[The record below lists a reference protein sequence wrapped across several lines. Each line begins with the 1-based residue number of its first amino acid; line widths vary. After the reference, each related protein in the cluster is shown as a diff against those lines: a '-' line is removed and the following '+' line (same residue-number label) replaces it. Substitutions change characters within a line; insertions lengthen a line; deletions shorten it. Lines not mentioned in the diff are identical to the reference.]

1 MRFNCSFCKL
11 NVSDRAK
18 AICCDHCNECIHIKC
33 NDLNDIDCENLKASN
48 TICKLCTKEI
58 LPFCSMQTNIE

>member
-48 TICKLCTKEI
+48 TIANYVIKKFYLFV
-58 LPFCSMQTNIE
+58 LSN